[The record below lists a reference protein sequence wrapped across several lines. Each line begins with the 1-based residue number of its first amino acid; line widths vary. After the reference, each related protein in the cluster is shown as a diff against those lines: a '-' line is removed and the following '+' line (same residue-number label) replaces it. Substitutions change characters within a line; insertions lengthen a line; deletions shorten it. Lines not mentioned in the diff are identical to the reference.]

1 MIFEDFEKTSDSVPK
16 NLLCDVLEKI
26 NVDISLI
33 NTIKE
38 IYDQNKCHIKMG
50 STLSRGF
57 KTYKGLLQGCSVSLT
72 LYKIYLE
79 VVLKQL
85 SQTCKNVGLCLI
97 PTTSINYILFANN
110 QVIII

>member
-38 IYDQNKCHIKMG
+38 IYDQNKCHIKMR
-50 STLSRGF
+50 TKLSRGF
-57 KTYKGLLQGCSVSLT
+57 KISKGFLQGCSLSPT
-72 LYKIYLE
+72 LL
-79 VVLKQL
+79 
-85 SQTCKNVGLCLI
+85 
-97 PTTSINYILFANN
+97 
-110 QVIII
+110 

>member
-38 IYDQNKCHIKMG
+38 N
-50 STLSRGF
+50 
-57 KTYKGLLQGCSVSLT
+57 
-72 LYKIYLE
+72 
-79 VVLKQL
+79 
-85 SQTCKNVGLCLI
+85 
-97 PTTSINYILFANN
+97 A
-110 QVIII
+110 